1 MNEKADLGQ
10 AIKFKEKLSLE
21 VTGLGFSSK
30 VTDDK
35 ETFIKVETNFI
46 KIYMKEPSSVVDA
59 VLKDLEEF
67 IKATRANIETLKQK
81 DS

>member
-1 MNEKADLGQ
+1 MNEKVDLGQ

>member
-1 MNEKADLGQ
+1 MNEKADSAQ

-59 VLKDLEEF
+59 VLKDLEDF

>member
-46 KIYMKEPSSVVDA
+46 KIYMKEPSSVGDA

>member
-1 MNEKADLGQ
+1 MNEKAGLGQ

>member
-1 MNEKADLGQ
+1 MNEKADSGQ

-30 VTDDK
+30 VSDDK

>member
-67 IKATRANIETLKQK
+67 IKATRANIDTLKQK

>member
-81 DS
+81 DN

>member
-1 MNEKADLGQ
+1 MKEPADSDQ
-10 AIKFKEKLSLE
+10 AIKFKEKFSLE
-21 VTGLGFSSK
+21 VIGSGFISK

-35 ETFIKVETNFI
+35 ETYIKVETNFI

-59 VLKDLEEF
+59 VLKDLENF

-81 DS
+81 DF

>member
-46 KIYMKEPSSVVDA
+46 KIDMKEPSSVVDA

>member
-1 MNEKADLGQ
+1 MNEKVDLGQ

-59 VLKDLEEF
+59 VLKDLEDF

>member
-1 MNEKADLGQ
+1 MNEKADSDQ

-21 VTGLGFSSK
+21 VIGSGFSSR

-35 ETFIKVETNFI
+35 ETFVKVETNFI

-59 VLKDLEEF
+59 VLKDLENF

>member
-59 VLKDLEEF
+59 VLKDLEDF

>member
-1 MNEKADLGQ
+1 MNEKVDSAQ

>member
-1 MNEKADLGQ
+1 MKEPADSDQ
-10 AIKFKEKLSLE
+10 AIKFKEKFSLE
-21 VTGLGFSSK
+21 VIGLGFISK

-35 ETFIKVETNFI
+35 EAYIKVETNFI

-59 VLKDLEEF
+59 VLKDLENF

-81 DS
+81 DF

>member
-1 MNEKADLGQ
+1 MNEKVDSGQ

>member
-1 MNEKADLGQ
+1 MNEKVDSAQ

-59 VLKDLEEF
+59 VLKDLEDF

>member
-1 MNEKADLGQ
+1 MNEKAGLGQ

-59 VLKDLEEF
+59 VLKDLEDF

>member
-1 MNEKADLGQ
+1 MNEKADSAQ

>member
-1 MNEKADLGQ
+1 MNEKADSGQ

>member
-35 ETFIKVETNFI
+35 ETFIKVEANFI
-46 KIYMKEPSSVVDA
+46 KIYMKEPSSDVDA